1 MEPVS
6 GSEFKSYSHWF
17 SESILSSCVYVCMYV
32 CVCVYIYIY
41 TLLTEFDYKYMKSQ
55 FKEK

>member
-1 MEPVS
+1 MEVNLRVIHIDLVNQ
-6 GSEFKSYSHWF
+6 YYQ
-17 SESILSSCVYVCMYV
+17 VVYMYVCMCV

>member
-1 MEPVS
+1 MEVNLRVIHIDLVNQ
-6 GSEFKSYSHWF
+6 YYQ
-17 SESILSSCVYVCMYV
+17 VMYM
-32 CVCVYIYIY
+32 Y